1 MTSFRL
7 DPFAPLDHVAREFFG
22 TPATRAPRFMPLDL
36 AKTAE
41 GFTLTADLPGVD
53 PESIG
58 IDIDN
63 GILTVSA
70 ERTTGPAAE
79 VKDASA
85 SGEDAGTTWLASER
99 FSGTYRRQ
107 VSVGD
112 TVDTER
118 ITADYADGVLTVT
131 LPVAERA
138 KTRRI
143 AVTHHSAV
151 VDTPETIESAETTAP
166 AEAVEAGQDADTT
179 GTATESATAEA

>member
-22 TPATRAPRFMPLDL
+22 TPVTRAPRFMPLDL
-36 AKTAE
+36 AKTEE

-63 GILTVSA
+63 GILTISA
-70 ERTTGPAAE
+70 ERTTGPATE
-79 VKDASA
+79 VKET
-85 SGEDAGTTWLASER
+85 EDGTTWLASER
-99 FSGTYRRQ
+99 FSGSYRRQ

-112 TVDTER
+112 TVDTEK
-118 ITADYADGVLTVT
+118 IAADYADGVLTVT

-143 AVTHHSAV
+143 SVNHRSAGAA
-151 VDTPETIESAETTAP
+151 TPETIEATEP
-166 AEAVEAGQDADTT
+166 AGAVEAGQDADTT
-179 GTATESATAEA
+179 GAAGVAAGSTPAEPASTEA

>member
-36 AKTAE
+36 VKTE
-41 GFTLTADLPGVD
+41 DGFTLTADLPGVS

-63 GILTVSA
+63 GILTITA
-70 ERTTGPAAE
+70 ERTTGPAADTTG
-79 VKDASA
+79 DARGDA
-85 SGEDAGTTWLASER
+85 QANGTSGRSGATWLANER
-99 FSGTYRRQ
+99 FSGSYRRQ
-107 VSVGD
+107 ISVGD
-112 TVDTER
+112 TVNTEK
-118 ITADYADGVLTVT
+118 ITADYSDGVLTVT

-143 AVTHHSAV
+143 AVTHSAS
-151 VDTPETIESAETTAP
+151 TPETVTAAAPETVDAAPTAP
-166 AEAVEAGQDADTT
+166 AVEA
-179 GTATESATAEA
+179 